1 MQAQSY
7 RTPFRLGAAALLALT
22 FSQAN
27 TALAQ
32 CSTDAWSSTTGAVQA
47 IGENTN
53 PAGKKYEQNCGL
65 TVNVNSPGHVTTTA
79 PTDEDFF
86 STRFYVYPEE
96 MSLGNSEAVIFRARN
111 GGTSQVEILL
121 REQTVNSIPVKQ
133 VVVKYRN
140 NGNLVEHN
148 ETFPL
153 LPVWQA
159 ATVTWGAG
167 AGSGS
172 LSFKID
178 GIEKMSLT
186 GLNNGGQVVNEMD
199 LGVVSSTGGSGPVVF
214 DAFDTRR
221 ALPEPPLLTINE
233 LINISTRAQV
243 GNGVFAVVAGFII
256 EGDTKKCVVVRGRGP
271 SVNIGQTKLEDPT
284 LTLKAA
290 GNPAV
295 LAFNDNWQDDPVG
308 AAAMVERGLQPTDA
322 NEAAIFTCL
331 NPGAYTA
338 ELRSVAGKQLGI
350 GIVEANDVDLGT
362 PYLLNISTR
371 TGVENGARRAVAG
384 FAIRG
389 TEPRTVLLRGRGPSV
404 RVNRDKLLDPALELR
419 QGPTVLAS
427 NDDWQDAANAADI
440 SATGLAP
447 TIAEESAILITLQP
461 GNYTVFLQSADG
473 NNLGIGN
480 VEVFDEDGQSI
491 QAN

>member
-1 MQAQSY
+1 MQAKFFNTS
-7 RTPFRLGAAALLALT
+7 FRLGVAALLALT

-32 CSTDAWSSTTGAVQA
+32 CSTDAWSNTTGSVQA

-53 PAGKKYEQNCGL
+53 PVGKKYEQNCGL
-65 TVNVNSPGHVTTTA
+65 TVNPNAPGYVTTTA

-86 STRFYVYPEE
+86 STRFYLYPEE

-111 GGTSQVEILL
+111 GGTSQVELLL
-121 REQTVNSIPVKQ
+121 REQLEDGVPVKR
-133 VVVKYRN
+133 VVVQYRD
-140 NGNLVEHN
+140 NGTLEEHG

-153 LPVWQA
+153 LPIWQA

-167 AGSGS
+167 AGTGS

-178 GIEKMSLT
+178 GIEKMNLT
-186 GLNNGGQVVNEMD
+186 GLSNGGAVINEMD
-199 LGVVSSTGGSGPVVF
+199 LGVISATGGSGPIVF

-243 GNGVFAVVAGFII
+243 GNGLFAVVAGFIV
-256 EGDTKKCVVVRGRGP
+256 EGDTKKCIVVRGRGP
-271 SVNIGQTKLEDPT
+271 SVNISTNKLEDPT

-290 GNPAV
+290 GNPEV
-295 LAFNDNWQDDPVG
+295 LAFNDNWQDDPN
-308 AAAMVERGLQPTDA
+308 ADEMVERGLAPTDP

-331 NPGAYTA
+331 DPGAYTA
-338 ELRSVAGKQLGI
+338 ELRSVAGKALGI
-350 GIVEANDVDLGT
+350 GIVEANDVDQGT
-362 PYLLNISTR
+362 PFLLNISTR
-371 TGVENGARRAVAG
+371 TQVFNGSRRAVAG

-404 RVNRDKLLDPALELR
+404 RVNRDRLLDPELELR

-427 NDDWQDAANAADI
+427 NNDWQDAANSSAIA
-440 SATGLAP
+440 ATGLAP
-447 TIAEESAILITLQP
+447 TVDEESAILITLQP
-461 GNYTVFLQSADG
+461 GNYTVFLQSATG
-473 NNLGIGN
+473 EGLGIGN
-480 VEVFDEDGQSI
+480 VEVFDESGATI

>member
-1 MQAQSY
+1 MLAQPY
-7 RTPFRLGAAALLALT
+7 RTTFRMGAAALLAL
-22 FSQAN
+22 FFGQAN

-47 IGENTN
+47 IGA

-65 TVNVNSPGHVTTTA
+65 TVNANTPGHVTTTA

-86 STRFYVYPEE
+86 TTRFYFYPEQL
-96 MSLGNSEAVIFRARN
+96 SLGNSEVTIFRARD
-111 GGTSQVEILL
+111 GGTSQVELAL
-121 REQTVNSIPVKQ
+121 REQLEDGVPVKR
-133 VVVKYRN
+133 VVVKYRDD
-140 NGNLVEHN
+140 GNLEVHN

-159 ATVTWGAG
+159 ATVTWSAG
-167 AGSGS
+167 DGGGSVS
-172 LSFKID
+172 LKID
-178 GIEKMSLT
+178 GIEQMSAT
-186 GLNNGGQVVNEMD
+186 GLVNNGEIVNQMD
-199 LGVVSSTGGSGPVVF
+199 LGVVSATGGSGPIVF

-233 LINISTRAQV
+233 LINISTRAEV

-295 LAFNDNWQDDPVG
+295 LAFNDNWQDDPN
-308 AAAMVERGLQPTDA
+308 ADKMVERGLEPSDPS
-322 NEAAIFTCL
+322 EAAIFTCL
-331 NPGAYTA
+331 DPGAYTA

-389 TEPRTVLLRGRGPSV
+389 SEPRTVLLRGRGPSV
-404 RVNRDKLLDPALELR
+404 RVNRDKLEDPALELR

-427 NDDWQDAANAADI
+427 NDDWQDAANSADI
-440 SATGLAP
+440 AASGLAP

>member
-1 MQAQSY
+1 MHAQSH
-7 RTPFRLGAAALLALT
+7 RISFRLGAAALLAVTLG
-22 FSQAN
+22 QAN
-27 TALAQ
+27 TVLAQ
-32 CSTDAWSSTTGAVQA
+32 CSTDAWSSTSGSVQA
-47 IGENTN
+47 IGTNTN
-53 PAGKKYEQNCGL
+53 PSGKKYEQDCGL
-65 TVNVNSPGHVTTTA
+65 TVNVNTPGHVTTTA

-86 STRFYVYPEE
+86 STRFYFYPEQTA
-96 MSLGNSEAVIFRARN
+96 LGGSEAVIFRARN
-111 GGTSQVEILL
+111 GGTSQVELLL
-121 REQTVNSIPVKQ
+121 REQVEDGVPVKRIAVQ
-133 VVVKYRN
+133 YRN

-167 AGSGS
+167 AGTGS
-172 LSFKID
+172 VSFKID
-178 GIEKMSLT
+178 GIEKMNQT
-186 GLNNGGQVVNEMD
+186 GLNNDGEVVNEMD
-199 LGVVSSTGGSGPVVF
+199 LGVVSATGGSGPIVF

-243 GNGVFAVVAGFII
+243 GNGVFAVVAGFIV
-256 EGDTKKCVVVRGRGP
+256 EGDTKKCVVLRGRGP
-271 SVNIGQTKLEDPT
+271 SVNINQTKLEDPT

-290 GNPAV
+290 GNPEV
-295 LAFNDNWQDDPVG
+295 LAFNDNWQDDPN
-308 AAAMVERGLQPTDA
+308 ADQMVERGLAPTDP

-331 NPGAYTA
+331 DPGAYTA
-338 ELRSVAGKQLGI
+338 ELRSVAGKELGI
-350 GIVEANDVDLGT
+350 GIVEANDVDQGT
-362 PYLLNISTR
+362 PFLLNISTR
-371 TGVENGARRAVAG
+371 TGVDNGARRAVAG

-389 TEPRTVLLRGRGPSV
+389 SEPRTVLLRGRGPSV

-419 QGPTVLAS
+419 QGPTVLAA
-427 NDDWQDAANAADI
+427 NDNWQDAANAADI

-447 TIAEESAILITLQP
+447 TVDEESAILITLQP

-491 QAN
+491 QPN

>member
-7 RTPFRLGAAALLALT
+7 RTSFRLGAAALLALT

-32 CSTDAWSSTTGAVQA
+32 CSTAAWSSTTGTVQA
-47 IGENTN
+47 IGATTN
-53 PAGKKYEQNCGL
+53 PTGKKYEQDCGL
-65 TVNVNSPGHVTTTA
+65 TVNVNTPGHVTTTA

-86 STRFYVYPEE
+86 STRFYVYPEQ
-96 MSLGNSEAVIFRARN
+96 MSLGASEAVIFRARN
-111 GGTSQVEILL
+111 GGTSQVEILV
-121 REQTVNSIPVKQ
+121 REANGVKEMA
-133 VVVKYRN
+133 VKYRN

-159 ATVTWGAG
+159 ATVTWGSG
-167 AGSGS
+167 AGTGS
-172 LSFKID
+172 VSFKID
-178 GIEKMSLT
+178 GIEKMNVT
-186 GLNNGGQVVNEMD
+186 GLSNDGEVVNEMD
-199 LGVVSSTGGSGPVVF
+199 LGVVSATGGSGPVVF

-243 GNGVFAVVAGFII
+243 GNGVFAVVAGFIV

-308 AAAMVERGLQPTDA
+308 AAAMVERGLQPTDP

-331 NPGAYTA
+331 DPGAYTA

-350 GIVEANDVDLGT
+350 GIVEANDVDQGT
-362 PYLLNISTR
+362 PFLLNISTR

-389 TEPRTVLLRGRGPSV
+389 SEPRTVLLRGRGPSV

-419 QGPTVLAS
+419 QGPTVLAA
-427 NDDWQDAANAADI
+427 NDNWKDAANQADI
-440 SATGLAP
+440 AATGLAP
-447 TIAEESAILITLQP
+447 TIDEEAAILITLQP

>member
-1 MQAQSY
+1 M
-7 RTPFRLGAAALLALT
+7 LALA

-32 CSTDAWSSTTGAVQA
+32 CSTDAWSSTSGSVQA
-47 IGENTN
+47 IGSTTN
-53 PAGKKYEQNCGL
+53 PTGKKYEQDCGL

-86 STRFYVYPEE
+86 STRFYLYPEQT
-96 MSLGNSEAVIFRARN
+96 SLGGSEAVIFRARN
-111 GGTSQVEILL
+111 GGTSQVELLL
-121 REQTVNSIPVKQ
+121 REQNVAGTPVKR

-148 ETFPL
+148 ETFTL

-159 ATVTWGAG
+159 ATVTWGSG
-167 AGSGS
+167 AGTGS
-172 LSFKID
+172 ISFKID
-178 GIEKMSLT
+178 GIEKMNVT
-186 GLNNGGQVVNEMD
+186 GLSNNGEVVNEMD
-199 LGVVSSTGGSGPVVF
+199 LGVISATGGSGPVVF

-221 ALPEPPLLTINE
+221 ALPEPPLLTVNE

-256 EGDTKKCVVVRGRGP
+256 EGDTKKCVVIRGRGP
-271 SVNIGQTKLEDPT
+271 SVNIGITKLEDPT

-295 LAFNDNWQDDPVG
+295 LAFNDNWQDDTAG
-308 AAAMVERGLQPTDA
+308 AAEMVARGLAPDDVS
-322 NEAAIFTCL
+322 EAAIFTCL
-331 NPGAYTA
+331 DPGAYTA

-350 GIVEANDVDLGT
+350 GIVEANDVDQGT
-362 PYLLNISTR
+362 PFLLNISTR
-371 TGVENGARRAVAG
+371 TEVLNGARRAVAG

-389 TEPRTVLLRGRGPSV
+389 SEPRTVLLRGRGPSV

-427 NDDWQDAANAADI
+427 NDNWQDAANSAAI

-447 TIAEESAILITLQP
+447 TLDEESAILITLQP
-461 GNYTVFLQSADG
+461 GNYTVFLQSATG
-473 NNLGIGN
+473 SGFGIGN

>member
-1 MQAQSY
+1 MHAQSH
-7 RTPFRLGAAALLALT
+7 RITFRLGAAALFALT
-22 FSQAN
+22 LGQAN

-32 CSTDAWSSTTGAVQA
+32 CSTAAWSSTTGSVQA
-47 IGENTN
+47 IGENTT
-53 PAGKKYEQNCGL
+53 PTGKKYEQNCGL
-65 TVNVNSPGHVTTTA
+65 TVNANTPGHVTTTA

-86 STRFYVYPEE
+86 STRFYVYPEQ
-96 MSLGNSEAVIFRARN
+96 MSLGASEAVIFRARN

-121 REQTVNSIPVKQ
+121 REQGGVKR
-133 VVVKYRN
+133 VAVKYRN
-140 NGNLVEHN
+140 NGNLVEHG

-159 ATVTWGAG
+159 ATVTWSAG
-167 AGSGS
+167 AGTGS
-172 LSFKID
+172 ISFKID
-178 GIEKMSLT
+178 GIEKMNET
-186 GLNNGGQVVNEMD
+186 GLSNDGEVVNEMD
-199 LGVVSSTGGSGPVVF
+199 LGVISATGGSGPVVF

-256 EGDTKKCVVVRGRGP
+256 EGDTKKCVVLRGRGP

-295 LAFNDNWQDDPVG
+295 LAFNDNWQDDPN
-308 AAAMVERGLQPTDA
+308 ADQMVERGLAPTDPS
-322 NEAAIFTCL
+322 EAAIFTCL
-331 NPGAYTA
+331 DPGAYTA

-350 GIVEANDVDLGT
+350 GIVEANDVDQGT
-362 PYLLNISTR
+362 PFLLNISTR

-389 TEPRTVLLRGRGPSV
+389 SEPRTVLLRGRGPSV

-419 QGPTVLAS
+419 QGPTVLAA
-427 NDDWQDAANAADI
+427 NDNWQDAANAAAI

-447 TIAEESAILITLQP
+447 TIDEESAILITLQP

-491 QAN
+491 QVN